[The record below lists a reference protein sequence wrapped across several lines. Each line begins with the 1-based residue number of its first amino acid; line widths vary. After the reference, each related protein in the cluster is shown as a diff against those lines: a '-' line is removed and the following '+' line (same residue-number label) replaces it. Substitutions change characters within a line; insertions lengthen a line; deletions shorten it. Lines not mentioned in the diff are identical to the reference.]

1 MKNSILH
8 KKEVPILSD
17 LNAIEEVAQGK
28 KKGKKESAR
37 ALQTYFRN
45 NYRTHISLSALADR
59 KSHIMIRLNSLLI
72 SILIVFFKTIIN
84 LTPLAIV
91 TGVIFLLTTLVS
103 LIFAALAAKPHVT
116 KYLTEDSSFSDAQN
130 NIFFYGNFI
139 GLDIDKYEEVVKSIL
154 DQPNLIYSNMIRDL
168 YFLGLVLNK
177 KFRLLN
183 YSYSVFIGGLVITV
197 VSFLI
202 AIHTM

>member
-1 MKNSILH
+1 MESSILH

-17 LNAIEEVAQGK
+17 LNEEIDKVK
-28 KKGKKESAR
+28 KKGKKESAK

-91 TGVIFLLTTLVS
+91 TGVVFLVTTLIS

-116 KYLTEDSSFSDAQN
+116 KNLTADSSFSEAQN
-130 NIFFYGNFI
+130 NIFFYGNYI
-139 GLDIDKYEEVVKSIL
+139 GLDIDKYEEVVKSIM
-154 DQPNLIYSNMIRDL
+154 DQPGLIYGNMIRDL
-168 YFLGLVLNK
+168 YYLGLVLDK

-183 YSYSVFIGGLVITV
+183 YSYSVFIGGLIMTVI
-197 VSFLI
+197 SFLI